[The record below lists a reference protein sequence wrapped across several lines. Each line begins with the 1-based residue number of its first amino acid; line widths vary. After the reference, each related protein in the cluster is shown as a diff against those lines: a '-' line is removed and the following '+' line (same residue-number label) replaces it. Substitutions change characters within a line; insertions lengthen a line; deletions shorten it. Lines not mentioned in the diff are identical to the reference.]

1 MFLAITKWTH
11 LWFLSVSLFGE
22 ASASLS
28 REEYSLLLYCPSL
41 LEGRTELSISSGGWR
56 DTVSNLLQ
64 PRRLCI
70 YCTAHL
76 GGWASTSNTVGKA
89 PDSRGWARDQTQG
102 IRASHTLYYWQLQ
115 DKEFQPKLPF
125 IRIEYLYSRHSPPKV
140 RGVGKLTW
148 RLYRYE
154 TKWRVTVV

>member
-1 MFLAITKWTH
+1 MANNIFLSSKWFHNHLMFLAITKWTH
-11 LWFLSVSLFGE
+11 LWFLSVSLFEE

-28 REEYSLLLYCPSL
+28 REEYNLLLYCPSL
-41 LEGRTELSISSGGWR
+41 LGGRTELSISSGGWR

-89 PDSRGWARDQTQG
+89 PDFQRLGKRPDSGNKGFTHFILLTTSGQG
-102 IRASHTLYYWQLQ
+102 ISTQIAFYKNWISI
-115 DKEFQPKLPF
+115 F
-125 IRIEYLYSRHSPPKV
+125 
-140 RGVGKLTW
+140 
-148 RLYRYE
+148 
-154 TKWRVTVV
+154 